1 MKRHSSYQEEP
12 DLGCREC
19 PECDGEGEFNDSDC
33 CGAPIKHS
41 DICSLCGEH
50 CSKTTC
56 TVCDGTGEIPVTE
69 EYLDELKEQSN
80 TDYEDEPLF
89 NNYF

>member
-1 MKRHSSYQEEP
+1 MKRLSSYQEEP
-12 DLGCREC
+12 DLGYRGC
-19 PECDGEGEFNDSDC
+19 PECGGQGEFDESDC
-33 CGAPIKHS
+33 CGAPIILG
-41 DICSLCGEH
+41 DICGECREH

-56 TVCDGTGEIPVTE
+56 YLCEGKGEIPVTE